1 MKYFGLIFLVISSVL
16 SAKTVHSLGEI
27 PQHIKHSAGKT
38 YWEEQMVG
46 AKPQDYFGRDFFA
59 DKENYKKILFLI
71 DPKLLIEENWKFM
84 GVRPW
89 PRQPDTYIFT
99 ACSTDEKDKKYDFD
113 VDYCHY
119 LNTGKTVFAVIK
131 IDKDNNISLIA
142 KPWID
147 DGNNTEKTAFLITND
162 QKQNVT
168 GNPIRLDFAPYQL
181 SSEILAFGVRHNAM
195 VGYSGGGAIDE
206 AMTLFAVI
214 DGQLLPILNVPTYH
228 FADYAGSW
236 HKDGTRNHDIYE
248 NLYIIR
254 VLSSSTS
261 GMNDL
266 AWSEV
271 DGKKKHTS
279 VIYKWDNVNKRY
291 IKQKAKRK

>member
-38 YWEEQMVG
+38 YWEEEMVG

-59 DKENYKKILFLI
+59 DKEDYKKILFLI

-89 PRQPDTYIFT
+89 PRQSDTYIFT
-99 ACSTDEKDKKYDFD
+99 ACSTDEKHDYD
-113 VDYCHY
+113 VDYCHN
-119 LNTGKTVFAVIK
+119 LETGKTVFAVIK
-131 IDKDNNISLIA
+131 IDKDKNISLIA

-147 DGNNTEKTAFLITND
+147 DSNNSEQTAFLITND
-162 QKQNVT
+162 LKENVI

-195 VGYSGGGAIDE
+195 VGYSGGGAEDE

-214 DGQLLPILNVPTYH
+214 DGQLRPILNVPTYH
-228 FADYAGSW
+228 FANYAGNW
-236 HKDGTRNHDIYE
+236 NKDGTRNHDIYE
-248 NLYIIR
+248 NLYIIK
-254 VLSSSTS
+254 VLSSSTG
-261 GMNDL
+261 GMQDL

-271 DGKKKHTS
+271 GGKKKHKS